1 MVVTLAFAVV
11 AVAAV
16 AVGTYAWW
24 HASRW
29 AKLIAYG
36 RIVVE
41 YKGKVKIDAPLRE
54 WALWCEQTRK
64 DKTQPEAL
72 RGHVMYVM
80 GGTRIALFAGK
91 KPPRVKPLKS
101 RREHVIQR
109 TKAAARETS
118 RSIRGT
124 DGSQRTPGHKRSEP
138 TDRPTRGA
146 SGGAR

>member
-1 MVVTLAFAVV
+1 MIYALIAITLIAVV
-11 AVAAV
+11 VAS
-16 AVGTYAWW
+16 YAWW
-24 HASRW
+24 HASKW

-41 YKGKVKIDAPLRE
+41 YKGKVKIDAPLQE
-54 WALWCEQTRK
+54 WALWCEHTRK
-64 DKTQPEAL
+64 DKAQPERL

-109 TKAAARETS
+109 TKDAAKETS
-118 RSIRGT
+118 RRLRSA
-124 DGSQRTPGHKRSEP
+124 DESQGTPGNQRGESKGRSP
-138 TDRPTRGA
+138 SRTTGRA
-146 SGGAR
+146 